1 MKVRTVNL
9 ADIETVDNKG
19 KKEIRKINE
28 REVGLVLNNR
38 ALKYGLDKGY
48 IETSNIGKLLTDL
61 EADIDLAWSLIYLG
75 AVGGNKD
82 FEDDMTRDEFID
94 KLDLDLASV
103 NYKAQSLIM
112 ADLPD
117 TYDEFVEKLK
127 AKTGGES
134 GKK

>member
-127 AKTGGES
+127 AKTEGGSE
-134 GKK
+134 KK

>member
-1 MKVRTVNL
+1 MKVRTINL

-75 AVGGNKD
+75 AVGGNKG

-127 AKTGGES
+127 AKTEGGSE
-134 GKK
+134 KK